1 MSKRWKMSRSSSKK
15 QFTRGARRV
24 NPRNGIDS
32 TTYRG
37 GIRF

>member
-1 MSKRWKMSRSSSKK
+1 MAKRWKMNRSESKK
-15 QFTRGARRV
+15 QFTRGARNV
-24 NPRNGIDS
+24 NRRNSLDN